1 MPRPRKQITEPNPEK
16 AISET
21 ANVAP
26 APETTEAA
34 LPKKR
39 GRKKKVPDAPVA
51 EQVAERSSASGAE
64 PTPPAAPD
72 ATATSQ
78 TPSSTEPAVPVT
90 PSVPVAPAKPAAET
104 TGPAATEAQA
114 QSLFQ
119 ELTQPA
125 GARPAREVRR
135 EFRSAREG
143 GRDNGRNRDNGR
155 DGNRER
161 DGYRGNGRDNNRE
174 NGSRDEEESRRT
186 RRDDEEDYEPRVPA
200 QPGDTPPI
208 HGMGGLIDNIPAPQE
223 EMNKPMSE
231 AEAEE
236 SHEKFEASLSKEQR
250 EGRET
255 KRNEIYEQV
264 KRGELH
270 ITALK
275 DMTVAELRKMAKN
288 DRIDGIQGMVKQELI
303 FSIIKNRV
311 RQNGLLYGEGVL
323 EVLPDGYGFLRSPK
337 FNYLPCPDDI
347 YISPSQIR
355 RFGMRTGL
363 TVSGQ
368 IRPPKDGE
376 NYFALLRVEAINM
389 EEPDQLKDKVVYED
403 MTPIFPDQRLL
414 METDPNEYSGRV
426 LDLVMPIGKGQRALI
441 VAPPRTGKTVLMQ
454 NIANAI
460 SRNNPEVALMVLL
473 IDERPE
479 EVTDMQRSVKGEVI
493 SSTFDEPA
501 SRHVQVSQMVIEKA
515 KRMVEYGKDVV
526 ILLDSITRLG
536 RAYNTEAPHSGRIL
550 SGGVDAQAL
559 QRPKRFFGA
568 ARNIEGGGSLTII
581 GTALVD
587 TGSRMDEVI
596 FEEFKGTGNAEV
608 HLDRRLVNRR
618 LYPAIDVN
626 LSGTRKEDRIV
637 HPDELARIWMIRKYL
652 NDMNPVDAM
661 EFLHSKLKTHK
672 SNLEFLMTINPQR

>member
-1 MPRPRKQITEPNPEK
+1 M
-16 AISET
+16 SDD
-21 ANVAP
+21 
-26 APETTEAA
+26 ETTPATAA
-34 LPKKR
+34 TKKKKTTKKKTTKKKTT
-39 GRKKKVPDAPVA
+39 KKKVSKKTSTHDIDAIDAYDSENEEAIEETEDTEHKSTTTEPQFTNAVLPGMEIDIDENNEEDASSDDNAPEDSA
-51 EQVAERSSASGAE
+51 ESSDESSAENAE
-64 PTPPAAPD
+64 D
-72 ATATSQ
+72 SQ
-78 TPSSTEPAVPVT
+78 NQNQSRERTR
-90 PSVPVAPAKPAAET
+90 KPA
-104 TGPAATEAQA
+104 P
-114 QSLFQ
+114 
-119 ELTQPA
+119 
-125 GARPAREVRR
+125 RK
-135 EFRSAREG
+135 
-143 GRDNGRNRDNGR
+143 
-155 DGNRER
+155 
-161 DGYRGNGRDNNRE
+161 E
-174 NGSRDEEESRRT
+174 N
-186 RRDDEEDYEPRVPA
+186 
-200 QPGDTPPI
+200 
-208 HGMGGLIDNIPAPQE
+208 
-223 EMNKPMSE
+223 
-231 AEAEE
+231 
-236 SHEKFEASLSKEQR
+236 R
-250 EGRET
+250 EGRYNNRNNE
-255 KRNEIYEQV
+255 RNERNNNHRNNNNNNDNRQRNSNNNNNNVNAASEGENGLSPNHEVYEQV
-264 KRGELH
+264 KRSELH

-288 DRIDGIQGMVKQELI
+288 ERIDGIAGMVKQELI
-303 FSIIKNRV
+303 FAIIKNRV
-311 RQNGLLYGEGVL
+311 RQKGLLYGEGVL

-363 TVSGQ
+363 TVAGQ

-376 NYFALLRVEAINM
+376 NYFALLRVEALNM
-389 EEPDQLKDKVVYED
+389 EEPDKIKDKTVFED
-403 MTPIFPDQRLL
+403 LTPIFPQDRLI
-414 METDPNEYSGRV
+414 METSPDEFSGRV

-454 NIANAI
+454 TIANAI
-460 SRNNPEVALMVLL
+460 TQNNPEVELMVLL

-501 SRHVQVSQMVIEKA
+501 SRHVQVSNMVIEKA

-559 QRPKRFFGA
+559 QKPKRFFGA

-626 LSGTRKEDRIV
+626 LSGTRKEDLMV
-637 HPDELARIWMIRKYL
+637 HPDELNRIWMVRKYL

-661 EFLHSKLKTHK
+661 EFIHSKLKRHK
-672 SNLEFLMTINPQR
+672 NNLEFLMTINPNQR

>member
-1 MPRPRKQITEPNPEK
+1 MSKD
-16 AISET
+16 
-21 ANVAP
+21 
-26 APETTEAA
+26 EAA
-34 LPKKR
+34 AVEEAKTV
-39 GRKKKVPDAPVA
+39 RKKGVRKKTAKKTTHRKSGDESADAVQTAEVTPRVESAAPVA
-51 EQVAERSSASGAE
+51 
-64 PTPPAAPD
+64 P
-72 ATATSQ
+72 
-78 TPSSTEPAVPVT
+78 
-90 PSVPVAPAKPAAET
+90 
-104 TGPAATEAQA
+104 
-114 QSLFQ
+114 Q
-119 ELTQPA
+119 E
-125 GARPAREVRR
+125 
-135 EFRSAREG
+135 
-143 GRDNGRNRDNGR
+143 
-155 DGNRER
+155 
-161 DGYRGNGRDNNRE
+161 
-174 NGSRDEEESRRT
+174 DEEEPRQAALDMSMPAEPVVAPVQRRQ
-186 RRDDEEDYEPRVPA
+186 RPRQDADHVPA
-200 QPGDTPPI
+200 PK
-208 HGMGGLIDNIPAPQE
+208 E

-236 SHEKFEASLSKEQR
+236 SHEQYEASLSSEQR
-250 EGRET
+250 EVHQH

-275 DMTVAELRKMAKN
+275 DMTVAELRRMAKSE
-288 DRIDGIQGMVKQELI
+288 RIEGIQGMVKQELI

-368 IRPPKDGE
+368 IRPPKEGE

-389 EEPDQLKDKVVYED
+389 EEPDKLKDRTVYED

-414 METDPNEYSGRV
+414 METEPTELSGRV
-426 LDLVMPIGKGQRALI
+426 LDLVMPLGKGQRALI

-460 SRNNPEVALMVLL
+460 SKNSPDVELMVLL

-479 EVTDMQRSVKGEVI
+479 EVTDMQRSVNGEVI

-501 SRHVQVSQMVIEKA
+501 SRHIQVSQMVIEKA

-550 SGGVDAQAL
+550 SGGIDAQAL
-559 QRPKRFFGA
+559 QKPKRFFGA

-626 LSGTRKEDRIV
+626 LSGTRQEARIV
-637 HPDELARIWMIRKYL
+637 HPDELNRIWMIRKYL

-661 EFLHSKLKTHK
+661 EFLHSKLKTYK
-672 SNLEFLMTINPQR
+672 SNLEFLMTLNVALR